1 MANQTML
8 QTQRE
13 FVRYLEQANELVKE
27 AGLGSGEA
35 LNKSKDGLIKLISE
49 QELLVPVVGGFSAGK
64 STALNAFLG
73 EAVLSVDI
81 APETALATEL
91 RYTKGE
97 SYGEGV
103 KENGQ
108 SERLSLAEFSELKD
122 RASEFAYARLY
133 LNSEKLK
140 AITPL
145 VLVDMPGF
153 DAPLEAHN
161 KAIMRYLAF
170 GTHFIIAHSLTSGA
184 LMASIKSHIANLQS
198 LNRSFSFVLTKC
210 DLKPQSELDEIKI
223 AINDE
228 LSSSFGYDEGIFCLG
243 KGAKFDSFD
252 KIISSIKP
260 ELLFERLFKDS
271 LKSDFKDTKSALQTK
286 IASLKANKEEAQNA
300 IKELEKG
307 VGKISSLKTSLNA
320 DTDERALN
328 AARASINEV
337 ILALKE
343 QMSSLANMA
352 LNGTDALGASIS
364 QIVRTVLLSEFT
376 TRSKTQQ
383 ERLITAFKAELSDL
397 NLSTFE
403 INSAWVEDISAS
415 INNALHGAS
424 LGIQDSFFDK
434 FDNSAF
440 GVLFA
445 SLSKLVKKLP
455 VPTIVKTILTPIVV
469 LLPSLLKALFGG
481 KSVDENQLASS
492 ILPKIKEALQNE
504 VQNAYKDSF
513 DTIKEAIASFLE
525 GKLKEKQAQIESAQK
540 EKAQI
545 LAELEAKI
553 STLSGISTRLDSL
566 ASEYLYN

>member
-13 FVRYLEQANELVKE
+13 FVEYLERANVLVKE
-27 AGLGSGEA
+27 AGLDSDKA
-35 LNKSKDGLIKLISE
+35 LNKSKDGLIKAISE

-81 APETALATEL
+81 SPETALATEL
-91 RYTKGE
+91 RYTEGE

-108 SERLSLAEFSELKD
+108 SERLSLAEFSELKN
-122 RASEFAYARLY
+122 RASDFAYARLY
-133 LNSEKLK
+133 LNNARLK
-140 AITPL
+140 AIAPL

-153 DAPLEAHN
+153 EAPYEAHN

-170 GTHFIIAHSLTSGA
+170 GTHFIITHSLSSGA
-184 LMASIKSHIANLQS
+184 LTASIKSHIANLQS
-198 LNRSFSFVLTKC
+198 LNRGFSFVLTKC

-228 LSSSFGYDEGIFCLG
+228 LSSSFGYDEGIVCLG
-243 KGAKFDSFD
+243 KDKFDSFD
-252 KIISSIKP
+252 KIISSIEP

-286 IASLKANKEEAQNA
+286 IAALKADKEEAQNA

-307 VGKISSLKTSLNA
+307 VSKISSLKDNLNA

-328 AARASINEV
+328 AANASIDAV
-337 ILALKE
+337 IFALKE
-343 QMSSLANMA
+343 QMSSLANAA
-352 LNGTDALGASIS
+352 LSGESALGAEIS
-364 QIVRTVLLSEFT
+364 QMVRSVLLSEWT
-376 TRSKTQQ
+376 ARTKTQQ

-397 NLSTFE
+397 NLSAFE

-415 INNALHGAS
+415 INNALNGAS

-434 FDNSAF
+434 FDNSPIGA
-440 GVLFA
+440 LFIA
-445 SLSKLVKKLP
+445 LSRLIKKLP
-455 VPTIVKTILTPIVV
+455 VPAQVKAILTPIVA

-481 KSVDENQLASS
+481 KSVDENALASS
-492 ILPKIKEALQNE
+492 ILPKIKDALQTE
-504 VQNAYKDSF
+504 VQKAYKDSF
-513 DTIKEAIASFLE
+513 NTIKEAIAIFLE
-525 GKLKEKQAQIESAQK
+525 GKLKEKQAQITSSQE

-545 LAELEAKI
+545 LAQLETKI
-553 STLSGISTRLDSL
+553 SSLSDISTRLDSL
-566 ASEYLYN
+566 ASEYLYK